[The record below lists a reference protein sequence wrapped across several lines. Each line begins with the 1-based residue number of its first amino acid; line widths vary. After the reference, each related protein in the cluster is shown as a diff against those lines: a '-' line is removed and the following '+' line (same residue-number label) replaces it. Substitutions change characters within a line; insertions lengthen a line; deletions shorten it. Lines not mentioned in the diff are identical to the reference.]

1 MTVAAPVT
9 QATSASPLL
18 LAFFLGLI
26 VGAVVGAAAYAL
38 LRQRTTAHAPS
49 HGTQQTAATE
59 YPEYAVRQHQELE
72 FLRSTVE
79 KLSTQ
84 VRDMDEHR
92 AVAQSALAAQVQ
104 AVTRA
109 SARLGDRTDQL
120 VTALRSPN
128 VRGRWGEMQLERVVE
143 LGGMKK
149 YCDFDVQATARV
161 DGQLLR
167 PDMVIRLSG
176 GRNILVDAKVP
187 FSSYLDALATDDP
200 EEKAGYLR
208 HHCHLLRSHVNL
220 LSSKN
225 YITAFQPTPEFIV
238 LFIPSDPFLDAAL
251 EQDPQL
257 LDDAFARN
265 IVLATPTTLF
275 ALLKTVALGWQH
287 EDMSDKAIEVQRLGA
302 ELYVRLGKMAEH
314 YNRVGSSLDKAVEAF
329 NATLGSMDSRV
340 LVTARRLRDLDLP
353 AQSSTPPAELQ
364 SVSARARVLHET
376 ELPPR

>member
-1 MTVAAPVT
+1 M
-9 QATSASPLL
+9 
-18 LAFFLGLI
+18 
-26 VGAVVGAAAYAL
+26 
-38 LRQRTTAHAPS
+38 
-49 HGTQQTAATE
+49 
-59 YPEYAVRQHQELE
+59 
-72 FLRSTVE
+72 
-79 KLSTQ
+79 
-84 VRDMDEHR
+84 
-92 AVAQSALAAQVQ
+92 
-104 AVTRA
+104 
-109 SARLGDRTDQL
+109 
-120 VTALRSPN
+120 
-128 VRGRWGEMQLERVVE
+128 
-143 LGGMKK
+143 
-149 YCDFDVQATARV
+149 
-161 DGQLLR
+161 
-167 PDMVIRLSG
+167 
-176 GRNILVDAKVP
+176 
-187 FSSYLDALATDDP
+187 
-200 EEKAGYLR
+200 
-208 HHCHLLRSHVNL
+208 
-220 LSSKN
+220 
-225 YITAFQPTPEFIV
+225 

-302 ELYVRLGKMAEH
+302 ELYARLGKMAEH